1 MMPTGFRFN
10 PTDEELIEIL
20 ERKVSGQE
28 MPVHDT
34 FIVERN
40 VYELDPQDLEWDPT
54 VVLSDN
60 ERYCYY
66 IRATDSREVM
76 GRGWWR
82 ATGHVK
88 KIYADNDNIEHVV
101 GYKRPLTFVK
111 FTDNERN
118 RKNAFKT
125 NWIMHEYN
133 LDSNTTEWRLC
144 KIMYKGKSSVKEEV
158 DHNTKNDYTLRSTDF
173 EVSCNSSIIMV
184 MQPNFIG
191 EEEQEQPELDNFY
204 EYDPHSEAISSS
216 IMVMQPQFLKI
227 DNLYETFSE
236 VSSSMDMQLLQ
247 QLPQILQLDDEVN
260 GSYNFKE
267 NMQMEVMDD
276 HQQQQQQSNAS
287 YDPILTHITTSNYFF
302 DVSDELFP
310 SLWSY

>member
-1 MMPTGFRFN
+1 MMMPTGFRFN

-88 KIYADNDNIEHVV
+88 KIYADNDNIEHV
-101 GYKRPLTFVK
+101 
-111 FTDNERN
+111 
-118 RKNAFKT
+118 
-125 NWIMHEYN
+125 
-133 LDSNTTEWRLC
+133 EWRLC

-173 EVSCNSSIIMV
+173 EGSCNSSIIMV

-260 GSYNFKE
+260 ESYNFKE